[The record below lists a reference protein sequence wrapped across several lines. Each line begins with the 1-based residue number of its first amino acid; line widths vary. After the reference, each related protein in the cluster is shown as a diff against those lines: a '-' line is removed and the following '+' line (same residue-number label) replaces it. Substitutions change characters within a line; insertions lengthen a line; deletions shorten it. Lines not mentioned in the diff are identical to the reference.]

1 MGQRRWL
8 EFLKDYDFGLNYHH
22 GKENVVAD
30 ALSRKSLHMSM
41 LMVRKLDLVKQFRD
55 LSLVCENTHNSIKLG
70 MLKLT
75 SGILDEIRIRQKYD
89 VGLVDKLTLI
99 NQG

>member
-1 MGQRRWL
+1 MVRI
-8 EFLKDYDFGLNYHH
+8 LKDYDFGLNYHP
-22 GKENVVAD
+22 GKVNVVAD

-41 LMVRKLDLVKQFRD
+41 LMVRELGLVEQFRD
-55 LSLVCENTHNSIKLG
+55 LSLVYETTSDGVKLG

-75 SGILDEIRIRQKYD
+75 SGILEEIRNGQKSD
-89 VGLVDKLTLI
+89 VVLVDKLTLI